1 MGVVAFATFAH
12 MALRLTLII
21 FLPPLRIGVA
31 FGMSMFKYVKTTS
44 KDSLLQ
50 VVILFLTLLEGL
62 LAFLRYFFLPFE
74 NKNQGKKIQNHYHGE
89 EENPSNFHQKFL
101 NTNLRWG
108 SFCKS
113 FWQAQPW

>member
-1 MGVVAFATFAH
+1 
-12 MALRLTLII
+12 MALRLALFI
-21 FLPPLRIGVA
+21 FLPPLRIGGA
-31 FGMSMFKYVKTTS
+31 LGMSMFKYVKTTS

-50 VVILFLTLLEGL
+50 VVILLLTLLEGL
-62 LAFLRYFFLPFE
+62 LAFLRHSSLPFE
-74 NKNQGKKIQNHYHGE
+74 NKNQGKKIQNHYHGKE
-89 EENPSNFHQKFL
+89 KNPSNFHQNFL